1 MQLNKLR
8 IWFGMGSNQ
17 QNEINNLFK
26 EKKSPTSVFVF
37 LIALYF
43 ISQIVVIFTSR
54 SELMVNIN
62 GRMLPLSFA
71 TGIFTSI
78 GNICII
84 SMVAVYHRKGFA
96 AALTILLVQFPSI
109 LMTIFVAG
117 IYTSIPGLF
126 TNLMTLVAIILIY
139 SNDVKKEKYQKS
151 LSVQAVTD
159 RLTGIY
165 NRFAAT
171 EYISSLISKKTPF
184 AVVSIDIN
192 NFKSINDSLGHSNGN
207 KILIEIAK
215 RWKIVAESGASGT
228 TDLVAR
234 LSGDE
239 FCLIIKGYATKD
251 DIIKTIKHYENVLE
265 NKFTLND
272 NDYFINASFG
282 YAIYPDDA
290 AETDTILSYSD
301 VAMYDV
307 KKKNSSNHICH
318 FTQELLRE
326 ENNLE
331 IEREIRKAIDED
343 RIYALFQPQFDVNH
357 HLRGFE
363 ALARMRDEEGNI
375 VSPGTFIPVAE
386 KVGLIDQIDSC
397 VFDKSTRFFGEILKN
412 HPADFTLSVNVSVR
426 HLMKADFVDEIISTL
441 GRNNFPADHLEI
453 EITESIMI
461 ESAEKALECIN
472 ELKNYGIKIA
482 IDDFG
487 TGYSSLS
494 YLSKLPADL
503 LKIDKSFIDKMNLNE
518 SSKQYVA
525 AIISIGHIMNFEV
538 ISEGVEDVDQIET
551 LKKINCDFIQGFI
564 WGKPLPENEAK
575 ELLLN
580 A

>member
-1 MQLNKLR
+1 
-8 IWFGMGSNQ
+8 MGKKNNNQ
-17 QNEINNLFK
+17 QETLINIFN
-26 EKKSPTSVFVF
+26 EKKNPTSVFVL

-43 ISQIVVIFTSR
+43 ISNFIVIFTSR
-54 SELMVNIN
+54 NSDFVNIM
-62 GRMLPLSFA
+62 GRTVPSA
-71 TGIFTSI
+71 IFTGVFSSVS
-78 GNICII
+78 NICII
-84 SMVAVYHRKGFA
+84 SMVAVYRHKGFA
-96 AALTILLVQFPSI
+96 AALTLLLVQFPSVVF
-109 LMTIFVAG
+109 TIFVAKT
-117 IYTSIPGLF
+117 YSSIPGLF
-126 TNLMTLVAIILIY
+126 TNLMAMIAIVLIY
-139 SNDVKKEKYQKS
+139 SNNLAKEKYQES
-151 LSVQAVTD
+151 LNAQAITD
-159 RLTGIY
+159 RLTGIP
-165 NRFAAT
+165 NRFACT
-171 EYISSLISKKTPF
+171 EYISTLIKREDPF
-184 AVVSIDIN
+184 VVVSIDIN

-207 KILIEIAK
+207 KVLIEIAN

-228 TDLVAR
+228 QDLIAR

-239 FCLIIKGYATKD
+239 FCLIIRGYATEE
-251 DIIKTIKHYENVLE
+251 DIIKTINHYENVLE
-265 NKFTLND
+265 NKITLND
-272 NDYFINASFG
+272 NDYYINASFG
-282 YAIYPDDA
+282 YSKFPEDA
-290 AETDTILSYSD
+290 KETDTILSYSD

-307 KKKNSSNHICH
+307 KKKNSSNHICR
-318 FTQELLRE
+318 FTQELLKD

-331 IEREIRKAIDED
+331 IERIIRYSIDND
-343 RIYALFQPQFDVNH
+343 GVFYMLQPQFDINH

-363 ALARMRDEEGNI
+363 ALARMKDAEGNLI
-375 VSPGTFIPVAE
+375 SPATFIPVAE
-386 KVGLIDQIDSC
+386 KVGLIDKIDSC
-397 VFDKSTRFFGEILKN
+397 VFDKSTKFFGEILSY
-412 HPADFTLSVNVSVR
+412 HPADFTLSINVSVR

-494 YLSKLPADL
+494 YLNKLPADL

-564 WGKPLPENEAK
+564 WGKPLPEDEAK